1 MAANGRRSYAENY
14 AARRRL
20 PQPLP
25 ASQGP
30 HVGTRAER
38 FHTLERSPRKRQAV
52 EGPGRHESR
61 AWGQQARDFR
71 VDDLERT
78 GDAPSHRP
86 PSRASAEGAGRDQ
99 RRWRLTPVEL
109 DEYTTEA
116 PARGE
121 AEDTTVTDSNT
132 GSAPPGSAVGSQQ
145 ELLSGRAPSTQV
157 YGEVSSSQGS
167 ASASPRAGARREISR
182 QAGSP
187 GETYLRHWRNL
198 KMCQELR
205 ASQLQVSKD
214 SIARFHKDWCFCMVC
229 LRLHFGHL
237 TLPPGTAGSIV
248 ICMCSATASVDL

>member
-20 PQPLP
+20 LQPLP
-25 ASQGP
+25 ASQGLL
-30 HVGTRAER
+30 VGTRAER

-61 AWGQQARDFR
+61 AWDFR
-71 VDDLERT
+71 VDELERT

-86 PSRASAEGAGRDQ
+86 PSRARVEGAGCEQ

-109 DEYTTEA
+109 DEYTNEA

-121 AEDTTVTDSNT
+121 AEDTTVTDSDT
-132 GSAPPGSAVGSQQ
+132 GSAPPGSAVGSQRR
-145 ELLSGRAPSTQV
+145 LLSGRAPSTQV

-167 ASASPRAGARREISR
+167 ASASPCAGARREISR

-205 ASQLQVSKD
+205 ASQFQVSKH

-229 LRLHFGHL
+229 LQLHFGHL